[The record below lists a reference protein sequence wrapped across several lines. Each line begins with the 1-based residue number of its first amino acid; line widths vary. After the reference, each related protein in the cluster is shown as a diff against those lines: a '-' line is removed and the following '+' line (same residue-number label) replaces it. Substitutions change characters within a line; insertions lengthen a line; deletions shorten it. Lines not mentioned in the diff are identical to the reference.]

1 MVIYYND
8 YIIRMINDMTR
19 MLMKLVFNIDMMPS
33 DDMLETEEQ
42 KESML
47 RLRGMADEGKLNEAE
62 NRLFETVDYGDLSD
76 LKMALLFYSYLNNM
90 TDECLEEHNFSREE
104 IKRGLADIAQKYG
117 LDKSLMGIEDDDALA
132 DEEGSDA
139 LADEGEP
146 VGEIEDE
153 NSEI

>member
-42 KESML
+42 KEALL
-47 RLRGMADEGKLNEAE
+47 RLRGMADEGKINEAE

-90 TDECLEEHNFSREE
+90 TDECLEEYDFSREE
-104 IKRGLADIAQKYG
+104 IERGLVDIAQKYG
-117 LDKSLMGIEDDDALA
+117 LDKSLMGIEDEDDFED
-132 DEEGSDA
+132 DEEP
-139 LADEGEP
+139 DEEF
-146 VGEIEDE
+146 EDE
-153 NSEI
+153 NDDENGEN